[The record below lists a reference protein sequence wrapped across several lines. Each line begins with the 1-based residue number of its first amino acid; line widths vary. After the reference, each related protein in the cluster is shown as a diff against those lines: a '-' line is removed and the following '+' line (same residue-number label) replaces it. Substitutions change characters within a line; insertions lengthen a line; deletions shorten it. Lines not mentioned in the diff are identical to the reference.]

1 MLAVAVGAIAVIS
14 EIAPNKNIGAVEDI
28 KVFHN
33 QIPVSCK
40 VTTYFQ
46 ESLCQE
52 AHFMDSDVFSGT
64 IQGDDTF
71 GIPGFT
77 LLRRIGNHRIP

>member
-1 MLAVAVGAIAVIS
+1 MIAVAVGAIAVIS
-14 EIAPNKNIGAVEDI
+14 EITSNKHIGAVEDI

-52 AHFMDSDVFSGT
+52 AHFMDFEVLSLTSTATPKGV
-64 IQGDDTF
+64 IQFYDTLNLVE
-71 GIPGFT
+71 G
-77 LLRRIGNHRIP
+77 LL